1 MPTDQ
6 EFEYSF
12 SPEEDPLLRIIRKYQ
27 NHLRTKLIKA
37 KNKSQ
42 TFKFR
47 QTNID
52 VIKKSIEN
60 LDPKKASQKNEMNT
74 NVIRKNMTYFA
85 KYTSDDINASTRS
98 SRFHNELREA
108 DIRLFSSCT
117 LKEIKII

>member
-27 NHLRTKLIKA
+27 NHLRTKLIKS

-47 QTNID
+47 
-52 VIKKSIEN
+52 
-60 LDPKKASQKNEMNT
+60 
-74 NVIRKNMTYFA
+74 
-85 KYTSDDINASTRS
+85 
-98 SRFHNELREA
+98 
-108 DIRLFSSCT
+108 
-117 LKEIKII
+117 

>member
-1 MPTDQ
+1 MLTDQ

-27 NHLRTKLIKA
+27 NHLRTKLIKS

-52 VIKKSIEN
+52 VIKKSMEN

-117 LKEIKII
+117 